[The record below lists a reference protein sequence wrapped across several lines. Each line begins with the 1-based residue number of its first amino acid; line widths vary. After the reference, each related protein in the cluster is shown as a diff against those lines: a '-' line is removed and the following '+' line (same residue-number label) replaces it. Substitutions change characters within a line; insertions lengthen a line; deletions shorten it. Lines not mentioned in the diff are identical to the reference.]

1 MRMSRSRVI
10 AAFLIGSAVNAVL
23 FCLSKYLGF
32 PLWLDYSGSLYIA
45 ALCGPLPALLSAL
58 IHTVMLTA
66 LIDGAPALWM
76 MLPMFLCCL
85 VLFYARL
92 SDALATGI
100 GKLGVLLAVTAAGFF
115 GSFLPVVI
123 HGAPGRYSAYADA
136 FAALSQVCG
145 RFFAAV
151 FFSGAAAFCIFLPS
165 ALIALGMYVIT
176 PKPSMGLTFK
186 K

>member
-10 AAFLIGSAVNAVL
+10 AAFFIGSAVNVVL

-32 PLWLDYSGSLYIA
+32 PLWLDYSGSLYVA
-45 ALCGPLPALLSAL
+45 ALCGPMPALLSAA

-76 MLPMFLCCL
+76 MLPLFLCCL
-85 VLFYARL
+85 VLFYARM

-100 GKLGVLLAVTAAGFF
+100 GKTGVVFALSAAGFL
-115 GSFLPVVI
+115 GTFLPVII
-123 HGAPGRYSAYADA
+123 HGAPGRFSGYAEA
-136 FAALSQVCG
+136 FSALSAVCG
-145 RFFAAV
+145 RFFAAI
-151 FFSGAAAFCIFLPS
+151 FFSGAAAFCFYMPS
-165 ALIALGMYVIT
+165 ALIALGLYTIT
-176 PKPSMGLTFK
+176 PKPKGGLSFK